1 LALVLALS
9 LAACASL
16 PERYDAAARAAGLER
31 RVVPGE
37 RFRHVV
43 YQAASPRRGDV
54 LHIYLE
60 GDGSPLL
67 LRRRLPRA
75 DPTPRRP
82 LMPRLMALDPGPAV
96 LLGRPCY
103 HGLAA
108 DPTCDPA
115 FWTAARYSSQV
126 VESLAAAARRLMAE
140 GGHRG
145 AVLLGHSGGGTL
157 ALLLARRLA
166 GTRAVVAV
174 AANLDTE
181 AWAAHHRLP
190 LLERSLNPA
199 TLPPRPDG
207 VPELIV
213 AGGRDRVVPAA
224 LIEAAA
230 ARRPNARLRLYQA
243 FDHACC
249 WESVWPELLAWAEGA
264 AAGEE

>member
-1 LALVLALS
+1 MALALALP

-43 YQAASPRRGDV
+43 YQAARPRRGGV

-67 LRRRLPRA
+67 RRRVPSA
-75 DPTPRRP
+75 EPTPRRP
-82 LMPRLMALDPGPAV
+82 LMPRLMALDPGPKV

-108 DPTCDPA
+108 DPGCDPA
-115 FWTAARYSSQV
+115 FWSVARYSDEV
-126 VESLAAAARRLMAE
+126 VESLAAAARRLIAE

-181 AWAAHHRLP
+181 AWTAHHRLP
-190 LLERSLNPA
+190 PLERSLNPA
-199 TLPPRPDG
+199 TLAPRPDG
-207 VPELIV
+207 APELIV
-213 AGGRDRVVPAA
+213 AGGRDRVVPPA
-224 LIEAAA
+224 LIKGAV

-249 WESVWPELLAWAEGA
+249 WESVWPALLAWAAGIA
-264 AAGEE
+264 AAER